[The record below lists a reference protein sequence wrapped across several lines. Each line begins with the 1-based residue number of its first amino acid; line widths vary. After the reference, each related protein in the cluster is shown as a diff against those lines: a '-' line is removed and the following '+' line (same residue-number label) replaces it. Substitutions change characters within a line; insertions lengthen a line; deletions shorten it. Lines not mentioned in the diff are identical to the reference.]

1 MAFFVCLAGILG
13 AASARPMPVQE
24 LVRLVEGRYRSAE
37 TLETQF
43 LERYSENG
51 RLVRVESGKA
61 YFRRPGKMRW
71 EYESPESKMFLSD
84 GKKVWFYV
92 PSDHTVMR
100 SAVKDSSDWRTP
112 FLLLVRKPR
121 FSDLCKGIAL
131 GQPGEALSG
140 DAVIHC
146 SPRSAGAGDE
156 ILFEVKSSTGDLT
169 RVLIREAGG
178 VEIDFRFGEWVR
190 NPALAA
196 MTFEFRPPMGTA
208 IVDSEP
214 PLK

>member
-13 AASARPMPVQE
+13 AASVRPMPVQE

-92 PSDHTVMR
+92 PSDR
-100 SAVKDSSDWRTP
+100 SEERRVGKECRSRW
-112 FLLLVRKPR
+112 
-121 FSDLCKGIAL
+121 
-131 GQPGEALSG
+131 
-140 DAVIHC
+140 
-146 SPRSAGAGDE
+146 SPYH
-156 ILFEVKSSTGDLT
+156 
-169 RVLIREAGG
+169 
-178 VEIDFRFGEWVR
+178 
-190 NPALAA
+190 
-196 MTFEFRPPMGTA
+196 
-208 IVDSEP
+208 
-214 PLK
+214 

>member
-13 AASARPMPVQE
+13 AASVRPMPVQE
-24 LVRLVEGRYRSAE
+24 LVRLVEARYRSAE

-71 EYESPESKMFLSD
+71 EYESPEPKMFLSD

-190 NPALAA
+190 NPALPA

-214 PLK
+214 PPK